1 MDSESKITAR
11 YLRILSYSVLAF
23 TLAFLINNVLT
34 VWVDWPGVKKIFSHY
49 ELFGFK
55 QKALQGSELNYGYL
69 QIGIYLICIAGV
81 ILYVFKTYSQTL
93 EHDSEILSKFSAYLV
108 RSSFWAVF
116 LVGVA
121 DFIISFMVVERLWEA
136 IFSPEV
142 KAFMVKAP
150 ERITFIHFP
159 IILGSFIIGYF
170 TKSVG
175 FIWLAVLVVL
185 SEFVIVLSRFIFSYE
200 QAFQGDLV
208 RFWYAALYLFASAY
222 ALIHEGHV
230 RVDVLYSSFSERKKA
245 WTNTIGSAL
254 LGVPLCLIVIFYG
267 LNGKASI
274 INGPVVAFEV
284 TQQGSNGLYLL
295 YLMAVYLAVF
305 AVTMLLQFTSYFMS
319 SSHKLLQDEEEMN
332 ISNVN
337 KANDVSIENIESSS
351 K

>member
-245 WTNTIGSAL
+245 WTNSIGSAL

-295 YLMAVYLAVF
+295 YLMAVYLGVF

-319 SSHKLLQDEEEMN
+319 SSHKLLQNDEEIN
-332 ISNVN
+332 ISKVDKTNN
-337 KANDVSIENIESSS
+337 VSIENMESQ
-351 K
+351 

>member
-1 MDSESKITAR
+1 MDSESKIAAR

-23 TLAFLINNVLT
+23 TLAFLINNILT

-245 WTNTIGSAL
+245 WTNSIGSAL

-295 YLMAVYLAVF
+295 YLMAVYLGVF

-319 SSHKLLQDEEEMN
+319 SSHKLLQNDEEVN
-332 ISNVN
+332 ISKVDKTN
-337 KANDVSIENIESSS
+337 KVSIENMESQ
-351 K
+351 

>member
-1 MDSESKITAR
+1 MGPENSKISL
-11 YLRILSYSVLAF
+11 YLRIASFSVLAF

-34 VWVDWPGVKKIFSHY
+34 VWIDWPGVKKIFSHY
-49 ELFGFK
+49 EMFGFK
-55 QKALQGSELNYGYL
+55 KKALDGSTLSYGFM
-69 QIGIYLICIAGV
+69 QIGVYLICIVAV
-81 ILYVFKTYSQTL
+81 IIYVFKTYSQTL
-93 EHDSEILSKFSAYLV
+93 ERDSEILSNFSAYLV

-142 KAFMVKAP
+142 KAFMVKSP

-159 IILGSFIIGYF
+159 IILISFVIGYF

-175 FIWLAVLVVL
+175 FIWLAVLVVV
-185 SEFVIVLSRFIFSYE
+185 SEFIIVLSRFIFSYE

-245 WTNTIGSAL
+245 WTNLLGSAL
-254 LGVPLCLIVIFYG
+254 LGVPLVLIVLFLG

-305 AVTMLLQFTSYFMS
+305 AVTMLLQFTSYFMGS
-319 SSHKLLQDEEEMN
+319 SYKILN
-332 ISNVN
+332 G
-337 KANDVSIENIESSS
+337 KEN
-351 K
+351 

>member
-245 WTNTIGSAL
+245 WTNSIGSAL

-319 SSHKLLQDEEEMN
+319 SSHKLLQNDEEVN
-332 ISNVN
+332 ISKVDKTN
-337 KANDVSIENIESSS
+337 KVSIENMESQ
-351 K
+351 